1 MASSIFCSNC
11 GAENQ
16 PQSIYCNACGS
27 ALQDS
32 ISKATSTSAPLVSL
46 SQTGLLLADH
56 ILHERYCILREIGQ
70 GGFGAVYK
78 ATDTRIADRM
88 VAIKEMRQGSV
99 NTQEISA
106 ATESFKQE
114 AFMLARLKHPN
125 LPSIYDYFT
134 EAGRCYVVMDFIEGE
149 TL

>member
-1 MASSIFCSNC
+1 MATVS
-11 GAENQ
+11 
-16 PQSIYCNACGS
+16 
-27 ALQDS
+27 
-32 ISKATSTSAPLVSL
+32 SAPLASL
-46 SQTGLLLADH
+46 TQTGVLLADH
-56 ILHERYCILREIGQ
+56 ILHERYRILQEIGQ

-78 ATDTRIADRM
+78 AMDTRIADRM

-99 NTQEISA
+99 STQEISD

-114 AFMLARLKHPN
+114 AFMLARLKHAN

-149 TL
+149 TLEDYLAQGRQWTPAGYSAVGLRSVADWYPVV